1 MDLQNAAITV
11 KQPAAT
17 QTNLNPKLYASNRP
31 PTPAP
36 MISAVTPGTVAR
48 AVALFAARS
57 PITAGRELAGSPRGN
72 TASAILVP
80 RLAENF
86 AVKMALS
93 GS

>member
-1 MDLQNAAITV
+1 
-11 KQPAAT
+11 
-17 QTNLNPKLYASNRP
+17 
-31 PTPAP
+31 